1 MFLIVRWKR
10 LTILI
15 TRKQPLQ
22 GKTLLE
28 SLPMSMLMEAVLFL
42 PVNTFPSYLPHQWFQ
57 LRGLRGQTDAE
68 GGSVWQAGDGAG
80 KNGPSHGEGQHGV
93 DHKHDEQEEG
103 HLEMGQKNKTKRKM
117 SATESLQKF
126 IFYAF
131 FLKYKMEWYKMKSNN
146 YHSLH
151 FHIQ

>member
-1 MFLIVRWKR
+1 MKEINNFNYEKAFWKAL
-10 LTILI
+10 LT
-15 TRKQPLQ
+15 
-22 GKTLLE
+22 
-28 SLPMSMLMEAVLFL
+28 EAVLFL
-42 PVNTFPSYLPHQWFQ
+42 PVDTKTFPSYLPHQWFQ
-57 LRGLRGQTDAE
+57 VCGLRGQTDAE

-103 HLEMGQKNKTKRKM
+103 HLETEQK
-117 SATESLQKF
+117 TENECNRIIAGIYLLC
-126 IFYAF
+126 F
-131 FLKYKMEWYKMKSNN
+131 FFFKYKMEWYKMKTNN